1 MNKTALILAA
11 GFGERMKASVPKQYL
26 LLNNKPI
33 LMQTIKKFADF
44 DDIIVVINQSYFN
57 FWDKLCAKYSF
68 TIKHKVIAGGE
79 NRFNSVKNGLSLIS
93 DECAIAIHDGVRP
106 FVSKT
111 LINKIINKVIDSGKN
126 IGLVPTVPIKD
137 SICINKKKFQHID
150 RNNMFLIQ
158 TPQCFFGKNIK
169 KAYQQKFQTSFTDDA
184 SVFIKNNGKI
194 DTIFG
199 EETNIKIT
207 TQEDLK
213 LFSHLIQ

>member
-11 GFGERMKASVPKQYL
+11 GVGKRMKQSVPKQFL
-26 LLNNKPI
+26 ILNNKPI
-33 LMQTIKKFADF
+33 LMQTIEKFADF
-44 DDIIVVINQSYFN
+44 DNIIVVINQSYFN

-79 NRFNSVKNGLSLIS
+79 NRFNSVKNGLSIVS
-93 DECAIAIHDGVRP
+93 DDCAVAIHDGVRP

-111 LINKIINKVIDSGKN
+111 LINKIINKVLEGGKN

-137 SICINKKKFQHID
+137 SICINKKEFQHVD

-158 TPQCFFGKNIK
+158 TPQCFFSKNIK
-169 KAYQQKFQTSFTDDA
+169 QAYQQKFQTSFTDDA
-184 SVFIKNNGKI
+184 SVFMKNNGKI
-194 DTIFG
+194 DTILG

-213 LFSHLIQ
+213 IFSHLIQ

>member
-11 GFGERMKASVPKQYL
+11 GFGERMKASVPKQFL
-26 LLNNKPI
+26 LLNNRPI

-79 NRFNSVKNGLSLIS
+79 NRFNSVKNGLSIVS
-93 DECAIAIHDGVRP
+93 DNCAVAIHDGVRP

-111 LINKIINKVIDSGKN
+111 LINNIINKVLEGGKN

-137 SICINKKKFQHID
+137 SICINKKKFQHVD

-158 TPQCFFGKNIK
+158 TPQCFFSKNIK
-169 KAYQQKFQTSFTDDA
+169 QAYQQKFQTSFTDDA
-184 SVFIKNNGKI
+184 SVFMKNNGKI
-194 DTIFG
+194 DTILG

-213 LFSHLIQ
+213 IFSHLIQ

>member
-11 GFGERMKASVPKQYL
+11 GFGERMKASVPKQFL
-26 LLNNKPI
+26 LLNNRPI

-68 TIKHKVIAGGE
+68 TIKHKLIAGGE
-79 NRFNSVKNGLSLIS
+79 NRFSSVKNGLSIIS
-93 DECAIAIHDGVRP
+93 DDCAVAIHDGVRP

-111 LINKIINKVIDSGKN
+111 LINKIINKVLEGGKN

-137 SICINKKKFQHID
+137 SICINKKEFRHVD

-158 TPQCFFGKNIK
+158 TPQCFFSKNIK
-169 KAYQQKFQTSFTDDA
+169 QAYQQKFQTSFTDDA
-184 SVFIKNNGKI
+184 SVFMKNNGKV
-194 DTIFG
+194 DTILG

-213 LFSHLIQ
+213 IFSHLIQ

>member
-11 GFGERMKASVPKQYL
+11 GFGERMKASVPKQFL
-26 LLNNKPI
+26 LLNNLPI
-33 LMQTIKKFADF
+33 LMHTIKKFADF
-44 DDIIVVINQSYFN
+44 DDIVVVINKSYFN
-57 FWDKLCAKYSF
+57 FWDKLCIKYNF
-68 TIKHKVIAGGE
+68 TIKHTVVAGGK

>member
-1 MNKTALILAA
+1 
-11 GFGERMKASVPKQYL
+11 MKASVPKQFL
-26 LLNNKPI
+26 LLNNRPI

-79 NRFNSVKNGLSLIS
+79 NRFNSVKNGLSIVS
-93 DECAIAIHDGVRP
+93 DDCAVAIHDGVRP

-111 LINKIINKVIDSGKN
+111 LINKIINKVTTGKVKTLD
-126 IGLVPTVPIKD
+126 IVPTIPIKD
-137 SICINKKKFQHID
+137 SICINKKEFQHID

-158 TPQCFFGKNIK
+158 TPQCFFSKNIK

-194 DTIFG
+194 NTIVG

-213 LFSHLIQ
+213 IFSHLIQ

>member
-11 GFGERMKASVPKQYL
+11 GFGERMKASVPKQFL
-26 LLNNKPI
+26 LLNNRPI

-79 NRFNSVKNGLSLIS
+79 NRFNSVKNGLSIVS
-93 DECAIAIHDGVRP
+93 DDCAVAIHDGVRP

-111 LINKIINKVIDSGKN
+111 LINKIINKLMAGGKN
-126 IGLVPTVPIKD
+126 IGLVPTLPIKD
-137 SICINKKKFQHID
+137 SICINKKEFQHID
-150 RNNMFLIQ
+150 RNNVFLIQ
-158 TPQCFFGKNIK
+158 TPQCFFSKNIK
-169 KAYQQKFQTSFTDDA
+169 QAYQQKFQTSFTDDA
-184 SVFIKNNGKI
+184 SVFMKNNGKI
-194 DTIFG
+194 DTILG

-213 LFSHLIQ
+213 IFSHLIQ